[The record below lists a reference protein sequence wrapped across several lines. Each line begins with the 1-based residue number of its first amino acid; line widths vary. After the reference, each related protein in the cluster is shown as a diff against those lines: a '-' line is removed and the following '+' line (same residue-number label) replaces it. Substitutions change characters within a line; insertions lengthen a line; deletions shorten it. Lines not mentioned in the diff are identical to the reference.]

1 MNKVKSDGRN
11 YYYYGLKGSIEAGK
25 QEHRDGLNILSADFE
40 LYLLMQL
47 IQFFLRQIE
56 SPFGVTIP
64 PSFYSGDYITRT
76 CYFHN
81 RSENSSGNG
90 IKENNVC

>member
-1 MNKVKSDGRN
+1 MNKVKSNRRN
-11 YYYYGLKGSIEAGK
+11 DDNYGLKGSIEAGK

-40 LYLLMQL
+40 LYLLMQFV
-47 IQFFLRQIE
+47 QFFLCQIE
-56 SPFGVTIP
+56 STFGVTIP
-64 PSFYSGDYITRT
+64 PSFYSGYYITRT